1 MFKHD
6 LCLGHADTAF
16 GMELHGG
23 AAWGVASPNGIKG
36 LISTL

>member
-1 MFKHD
+1 MFKLD

-16 GMELHGG
+16 GTK